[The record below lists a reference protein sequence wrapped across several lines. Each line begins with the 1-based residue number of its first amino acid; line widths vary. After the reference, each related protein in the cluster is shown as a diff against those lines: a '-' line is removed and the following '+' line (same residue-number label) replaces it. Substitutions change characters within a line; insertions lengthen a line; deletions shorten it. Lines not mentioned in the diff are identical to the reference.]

1 MKRMRMYCP
10 ATELRVASEDGKPKI
25 TGYAAVFNKLSE
37 ELWENTREMI
47 APGAFTNAL
56 NRPDDVR
63 ALWNHDPNY
72 VLGRNTSGTLLLS
85 EDEQGLKVDITPPE
99 TQWASDLVES
109 IRRGDVS
116 QMSFGFIPK
125 KESWEDKD
133 DGSRVYTVEDVQL
146 FDVSPV
152 TYPAYPDTEVAVRRL
167 LFDSHTHDETE
178 ENDDREAGDRA
189 RARVRLSLKKR
200 HFDLH
205 R

>member
-37 ELWENTREMI
+37 ELWENTREII
-47 APGAFTNAL
+47 AQGAFTNAL

-63 ALWNHDPNY
+63 ALWNHEPSY
-72 VLGRNTSGTLLLS
+72 ILGRSTKNTLIMR
-85 EDEQGLKVDITPPE
+85 EDEQGLYVEITPPD
-99 TQWASDLVES
+99 TMLANGFVEN